1 MKIPTHLKHKAVFV
15 AEDYDRIDG
24 QYAGDTDA
32 QGLSLGLAQWN
43 EKGKVD
49 ISAKVWR
56 HTGEKWS
63 RQSEEMPLHRVL
75 DLALLI
81 CKTQKY
87 MNDAYRF
94 EKLYDPAATGV
105 GSIDLQ
111 GAAMEISVNTANPEL
126 DEDIALFRDC
136 LAKEGE
142 RIGERLT
149 RLAAALKELGYV
161 RP

>member
-1 MKIPTHLKHKAVFV
+1 MPIPTHLKHRPVVV
-15 AEDYDRIDG
+15 AENYDRLDG
-24 QYAGDTDA
+24 QYAFETDV

-49 ISAKVWR
+49 ISAKIWR
-56 HTGEKWS
+56 YTGERWS

-87 MNDAYRF
+87 MSDAYRF
-94 EKLYDPAATGV
+94 ERLYNPDEPSV
-105 GSIDLQ
+105 GRIELQ
-111 GAAMEISVNTANPEL
+111 GEAMNIAVNTANPEI
-126 DEDIALFRDC
+126 DEDIKLFRDC
-136 LAKEGE
+136 LAREGE

-149 RLAAALKELGYV
+149 RLAAELKELGYV
-161 RP
+161 RG